1 MFDYIMKPVELL
13 GALIE
18 RALVWTIDNLPEIKF
33 L

>member
-18 RALVWTIDNLPEIKF
+18 RGLVWIVDNLPEIKF

>member
-18 RALVWTIDNLPEIKF
+18 GVLVWVTDNLPEIKF